1 MSSTPSSEIEL
12 NIRRFE
18 PALLE
23 HYRRHNRPPK
33 ILILGKSGSG
43 KTSLVQDLLFY
54 IRKIHAGVVVCPTEA
69 SLIDYRVM
77 FPEVFIHDRWDS
89 GVIANFLK
97 MQKKIRK
104 TNPRFHQLLML
115 DDIMYDNK
123 TILKD
128 ESTRFI
134 FMNGRNNNISVIVTM
149 QYCMDITP
157 DIRNQ
162 IDFVFA
168 LRDNVH
174 ANREKL
180 WKNFFGIIPTSD
192 AFHQIMQRCTTGF
205 NCIVLDNNS
214 RSGKLEDCIF
224 YYCAASK
231 YESAQVLRVHPSQ
244 KCDIMFED
252 GMQVQAVDRAFMR
265 RPNDEDPSFDELPIR
280 TGEVLDIKYK
290 STWLTLPPEKRRCFH
305 SSMWK
310 YHQQNFNPY
319 YDDDIPQNAA
329 ASAAGAGAGASAGAG
344 AGSASAGAGSSGE
357 TRSNEFQDQF
367 RKSKKGEKPNL
378 KVKMI

>member
-1 MSSTPSSEIEL
+1 MASSPEIEL
-12 NIRRFE
+12 NIKRFE
-18 PALLE
+18 PTILE
-23 HYRRHNRPPK
+23 HYRRHGRPPK
-33 ILILGKSGSG
+33 ILVLGKSGSG

-69 SLIDYRVM
+69 SLVDYRVM
-77 FPEVFIHDRWDS
+77 FPEIFIHDRWDS
-89 GVIANFLK
+89 EVIADFLK

-192 AFHQIMQRCTTGF
+192 AFHQIMSRCTTGY
-205 NCIVLDNNS
+205 NAIVLDNNA
-214 RSGKLEDCIF
+214 RSGKIEDCIF
-224 YYCAASK
+224 YYCADSK
-231 YESAQVLRVHPSQ
+231 FETAQVARAFPNS
-244 KCDIMFED
+244 KCDLLFED
-252 GMQVQAVDRAFMR
+252 GMQVEGVDRAFIR
-265 RPNDEDPSFDELPIR
+265 RPNDEDPSFDELPVR
-280 TGEVLDIKYK
+280 SGEVVEAKYK
-290 STWLTLPPEKRRCFH
+290 RTWLTLPPEKRRCFH
-305 SSMWK
+305 KDMWR
-310 YHQQNFNPY
+310 YHQQRFNPY
-319 YDDDIPQNAA
+319 YDDDVPHPGPVAA
-329 ASAAGAGAGASAGAG
+329 AAAAAGARTATTASAGAG
-344 AGSASAGAGSSGE
+344 GAAAAAAGNGGS
-357 TRSNEFQDQF
+357 RDFQEQF
-367 RKSKKGEKPNL
+367 RKTKRGERPNL

>member
-1 MSSTPSSEIEL
+1 MSSEAEVEL
-12 NIRRFE
+12 NIKKFE
-18 PALLE
+18 PVLLE
-23 HYRRHNRPPK
+23 HYRLHGRPPK

-89 GVIANFLK
+89 AVIANMLR

-123 TILKD
+123 VILKD

-149 QYCMDITP
+149 QYCMDLSP

-180 WKNFFGIIPTSD
+180 WKNFFGIIPSSD
-192 AFHQIMQRCTTGF
+192 AFHQIMQRCTSGY
-205 NCIVLDNNS
+205 NAIVLDNNA
-214 RSGKLEDCIF
+214 RSGKIEDCIF
-224 YYCAASK
+224 YYCADSK
-231 YESAQVLRVHPSQ
+231 YETAQVTRVYPHM
-244 KCDIMFED
+244 KCDLIFQD
-252 GMQVQAVDRAFMR
+252 GSQVEAVDAAFIK
-265 RPNDEDPSFDELPIR
+265 RPGDEDPTFDEVPVR
-280 TGEVLDIKYK
+280 NGEVLNAKYK
-290 STWLTLPPEKRRCFH
+290 RTWLTLSPEKRRCFH
-305 SSMWK
+305 KSMWSF
-310 YHQQNFNPY
+310 HQQRFNPF
-319 YDDDIPQNAA
+319 YDEDVHSSGTG
-329 ASAAGAGAGASAGAG
+329 SAGGAGSGGAGARTSEPVPAD
-344 AGSASAGAGSSGE
+344 
-357 TRSNEFQDQF
+357 FQSQF
-367 RKSKKGEKPNL
+367 RRGKRGERPQV
-378 KVKMI
+378 KVKML

>member
-1 MSSTPSSEIEL
+1 MSSEAEVEL
-12 NIRRFE
+12 NIKKFE
-18 PALLE
+18 PVLLE
-23 HYRRHNRPPK
+23 HYRTHGRPPK

-89 GVIANFLK
+89 AVIANMLR

-123 TILKD
+123 VILKD

-149 QYCMDITP
+149 QYCMDLSP

-180 WKNFFGIIPTSD
+180 WKNFFGIIPSSD
-192 AFHQIMQRCTTGF
+192 AFHQIMQNCTKGF
-205 NCIVLDNNS
+205 NAIVLDNNA
-214 RSGKLEDCIF
+214 RSGKIEDCIF
-224 YYCAASK
+224 YYCADSK
-231 YESAQVLRVHPSQ
+231 YEPAQVTRVYPNM
-244 KCDIMFED
+244 KCDLLFQD
-252 GMQVQAVDRAFMR
+252 GFQAEAVDVAFIK
-265 RPNDEDPSFDELPIR
+265 RPGDEDPTFDEVPVR
-280 TGEVLDIKYK
+280 NGEVLNAKYK
-290 STWLTLPPEKRRCFH
+290 RTWLTLTPDKRRCFH
-305 SSMWK
+305 RSMWSF
-310 YHQQNFNPY
+310 HQQRFNPY
-319 YDDDIPQNAA
+319 YDEDVHSTTPT
-329 ASAAGAGAGASAGAG
+329 SAGAG
-344 AGSASAGAGSSGE
+344 GAGARASE
-357 TRSNEFQDQF
+357 PATQDFQSQF
-367 RKSKKGEKPNL
+367 RRGKRGERPQV
-378 KVKMI
+378 KVKML